1 MAKNLP
7 AMQETCVRSLNQ
19 GKSPGEG
26 NSNPLQYSCW
36 DNSTDRGVWQATV
49 HRVTELD
56 MTERLTLLVRELK
69 KTSHSLKDCIRS
81 IFPSN
86 CAHTVDCE
94 VNMKKTNGG
103 LSRLSRKEMSKW
115 PVSIRTGVQHSNSP
129 GRRKLQPRGEMSIN
143 TPGLE

>member
-7 AMQETCVRSLNQ
+7 AMQETCVWSLNQ
-19 GKSPGEG
+19 GKSPGQG

-86 CAHTVDCE
+86 CAQTVDCK

-103 LSRLSRKEMSKW
+103 LSRLSRKEMSKR
-115 PVSIRTGVQHSNSP
+115 PVSIKTGVQHSNSP
-129 GRRKLQPRGEMSIN
+129 GRCKLQPRGEMSIN
-143 TPGLE
+143 TPELE